1 MEAMECLKLTVQV
14 LLLVASVGIR
24 VQTDTVR
31 VVEIYVAE
39 HYCVPTLAHVRFIQL
54 KALVTINISS
64 TDDFVVDY

>member
-24 VQTDTVR
+24 VKTDTVR

-39 HYCVPTLAHVRFIQL
+39 HYCVPTLAHVRF
-54 KALVTINISS
+54 V
-64 TDDFVVDY
+64 